1 MFAGIIPWE
10 LRLMDSAKHC
20 RDQAAECLRLV
31 KSTQSDAH
39 AQVLRN
45 ISSSWS
51 RLAGQIDRY
60 TALVREQGSIARK

>member
-1 MFAGIIPWE
+1 
-10 LRLMDSAKHC
+10 MDSVKHC
-20 RDQAAECLRLV
+20 RDQAEECLRLV
-31 KSTQSDAH
+31 KSTQSEAQ

-60 TALVREQGSIARK
+60 NELVREQGCIARKDDASERPRRR

>member
-1 MFAGIIPWE
+1 
-10 LRLMDSAKHC
+10 MDSSQHC
-20 RDQAAECLRLV
+20 RDQSAECLRLV
-31 KSTQSDAH
+31 KSAQNKAE

-60 TALVREQGSIARK
+60 NALTREQGRAIRK